1 MSNTSA
7 YWLKE
12 TRDPKE
18 KFDLIEL
25 ANTQRAITNFIKI
38 MTGDEIPVEFY
49 SNNDGDSMTNG
60 KSITISSLINERNI
74 DSIVGLALHEASHC
88 KYTDFSVLK
97 RITNHLAMKGNLLGG
112 KVMISIFLNFIEDR
126 RIDSLVYKAAPGY
139 QGYYNSMYRR
149 YFYNDVVDKGLKS
162 NNY

>member
-126 RIDSLVYKAAPGY
+126 RIDSLVY
-139 QGYYNSMYRR
+139 MM
-149 YFYNDVVDKGLKS
+149 L
-162 NNY
+162 